1 MSEDTIYLGCE
12 CHSADHIVRV
22 AFFEW
27 GEKDPPDFYLE
38 LQADRHLGFWDRV
51 KHAVRYVLGE
61 ENLGW
66 HDVIPVKQD
75 IVKLHELTSRYLKAY
90 EIYEGKQNENKTA

>member
-1 MSEDTIYLGCE
+1 MSDNTIYIGCE
-12 CHSADHIVRV
+12 CGSPYHIVRATV
-22 AFFEW
+22 DEW

-51 KHAVRYVLGE
+51 QHAVRYVFGE

-66 HDVIPVKQD
+66 HDVIPNKAD
-75 IVKLHELTSRYLKAY
+75 IAKLHELTERYLTAY
-90 EIYEGKQNENKTA
+90 ATYEAAKND